1 MADVNDEQDQA
12 PEVGEQIE
20 AFPLGAV
27 DGDAKVSLKTLIKPG
42 EPVTYTCSMRSAEV
56 PLRGGLVNPRT
67 TGRLLMTYEAFDGG
81 LPVPERDDDTRQVV
95 GWKVRQ
101 QLRPVYVEPVEGDL
115 PEMVEAWFDRVMEES
130 AEVGGALADRIA
142 AKAAARLSV
151 A

>member
-1 MADVNDEQDQA
+1 V
-12 PEVGEQIE
+12 I
-20 AFPLGAV
+20 
-27 DGDAKVSLKTLIKPG
+27 
-42 EPVTYTCSMRSAEV
+42 YTCSMRSAEV

-81 LPVPERDDDTRQVV
+81 LPVPEREDGQVV

-101 QLRPVYVEPVEGDL
+101 QLRPVYVEPVDGDL
-115 PEMVEAWFDRVMEES
+115 PEMVEAWFDRVMEDS